1 MTWHVVVAA
10 LKAHTWCRR
19 TTPHARITAAHAH
32 LTRSRTSDDAWP
44 RPAVDSVDETRFV
57 SVMRMRVC
65 FSFQA
70 QRYLCRCKAVPML
83 SMIVILFV
91 PSLALTNRAC
101 VSLWQAAVSTGGARE
116 REGALKGARGREGA
130 RGGATRGARGIL
142 CNLNRVFLPAIRGRA
157 RVWLRPVDTDGHPFS
172 FAVSGIT
179 KMPPYDHLSGG
190 RKRTRRRVAKV
201 AKLHVLY

>member
-1 MTWHVVVAA
+1 MPLVSKGEAISDVDLAA
-10 LKAHTWCRR
+10 PDARAGAWSDGLVEFACESWC
-19 TTPHARITAAHAH
+19 AVE
-32 LTRSRTSDDAWP
+32 SGYNKNVCDAP
-44 RPAVDSVDETRFV
+44 QCLGCGCACP
-57 SVMRMRVC
+57 
-65 FSFQA
+65 
-70 QRYLCRCKAVPML
+70 L
-83 SMIVILFV
+83 
-91 PSLALTNRAC
+91 SLAAWRPGG
-101 VSLWQAAVSTGGARE
+101 LWRAAVSTGGARE